1 MPPSPFLPCQALD
14 HYDCAKVAA
23 TLDQRGVN
31 RCVNGH
37 VDMGAVERQSPEI
50 IIFRNGFDP
59 GG

>member
-23 TLDQRGVN
+23 ILDQRGVN